1 MTTRVVLPYHLR
13 NLAKVSGELTVEA
26 STTRQVLDALESA
39 HPQLRGTMRDPAT
52 GGRRAYVRFY
62 ACQEDWSHEDL
73 DARLPEPVLSG
84 REPFLV
90 IGAMSGG

>member
-1 MTTRVVLPYHLR
+1 MTRVVLPYHLR
-13 NLAKVSGELTVEA
+13 NLAKVTGELTVEA

-62 ACQEDWSHEDL
+62 ACQEDWSHQDL
-73 DARLPEPVLSG
+73 DAELPEPVLTG
-84 REPFLV
+84 KEPFLV

>member
-1 MTTRVVLPYHLR
+1 MRVVLPYHLR
-13 NLAKVSGELTVEA
+13 NLAKVSGELEVEA
-26 STTRQVLDALESA
+26 ATTREVLDALETA

-52 GGRRAYVRFY
+52 GGRRAFVRFY

-73 DARLPEPVLSG
+73 DAPLPEPVLSG
-84 REPFLV
+84 KEPFLV